1 MRVSAT
7 RVLVVAL
14 GSTVAAY
21 SAFILLEVVVRAIDT
36 GEILVQPALR
46 QRPRLPPSAYPWH
59 MAWPIILGWVLF
71 AASGVALVL
80 AAVRRF
86 ERAAL
91 LVPILLLLGFICIV
105 GATVISSISG
115 LASYVVAVVVGV
127 AALAGLAILSERVE
141 HWKAKRRSKSAN
153 EA

>member
-1 MRVSAT
+1 
-7 RVLVVAL
+7 
-14 GSTVAAY
+14 
-21 SAFILLEVVVRAIDT
+21 
-36 GEILVQPALR
+36 
-46 QRPRLPPSAYPWH
+46 

-91 LVPILLLLGFICIV
+91 LVPVLLLLGFICIAS
-105 GATVISSISG
+105 ATVISSISG
-115 LASYVVAVVVGV
+115 LASYVVAVVVGI